1 MSQKGEKFNFSYEE
15 GGRDYM
21 YIWFLDSYTCR
32 LLIICSRYGVI
43 SLMVWRNT
51 RYYFLLERCQDT
63 SGGFETLFYSLVS
76 IYEDGMLAALDQ
88 RSFP

>member
-1 MSQKGEKFNFSYEE
+1 MSQKGEKFNFSDEE

-32 LLIICSRYGVI
+32 PLIIAGGVI

-63 SGGFETLFYSLVS
+63 SGGFVALFYSLVS

-88 RSFP
+88 RCFP